1 MRHGPRT
8 TRPPLGHTV
17 TCQQCFLQRLI
28 EILQNVREDLQSIII
43 LTRIRNPAPK
53 LLQGDSNGS

>member
-1 MRHGPRT
+1 M
-8 TRPPLGHTV
+8 

-43 LTRIRNPAPK
+43 LRGIRNPA
-53 LLQGDSNGS
+53 LQLERRLKRIVTQSLGSWLKGLRSS